1 MMCSQVKAKDGGK
14 MTSHE
19 TNEKHQLG
27 TTIVESMV
35 VIAILGILT
44 TVGIP
49 SFKSMITKTRVAS
62 DLNEIN
68 SLMRFARFKA
78 IEQESLVML
87 CPSADYSK
95 CSNDWNLPKIVFYD
109 ANFNNERDAEEALLK
124 STDAVEKTLIMTG
137 RTSGIKFYESGITA
151 SPASIKICTVDG
163 EPIYTRQLTLSLQGK
178 LKLSKDRNGDGI
190 HENNSGAALSCE
202 E

>member
-1 MMCSQVKAKDGGK
+1 MCSQVKAKDGGK

-19 TNEKHQLG
+19 KNEKYQLG
-27 TTIVESMV
+27 ATLVESMV

-78 IEQESLVML
+78 IEQENLVML
-87 CPSADYSK
+87 CPSSDYSV
-95 CSNDWNLPKIVFYD
+95 CSRDWNLPKIVFYD
-109 ANFNNERDAEEALLK
+109 SNFNSERDPEEPLLK
-124 STDAVEKTLIMTG
+124 STEGVEKTLRMSG

-151 SPASIKICTVDG
+151 SPASITICTVDG
-163 EPIYTRQLTLSLQGK
+163 EPIYSRQLTLSLQGK

-190 HENNSGAALSCE
+190 HESNSGTALSCE
-202 E
+202 K